1 MKSIV
6 LSAALAA
13 LLCAGLAQAA
23 DKPDFSGEW
32 KCNIAKSDFGQMP
45 NKPEKLTRTIVH
57 KDPNVQYRS
66 TIVGQQGERTTEFKC
81 TTDGK
86 DCINKF
92 FNSEGAS
99 KMTWD
104 GSKLVAKSKREFQG
118 NELNITETWELSA
131 DGKTLTITNAMN
143 SSMGDMVM
151 KTVFEK

>member
-1 MKSIV
+1 M
-6 LSAALAA
+6 LCAALAA
-13 LLCAGLAQAA
+13 LLCAGFAQAA

-32 KCNIAKSDFGQMP
+32 KCNIAKSDFGPMP
-45 NKPEKLTRTIVH
+45 NKPEKITRAVTH
-57 KDPNVQYRS
+57 KDPNIQYQS
-66 TIVGQQGERTTEFKC
+66 TFVGQQGEMKTEFKC

-86 DCINKF
+86 ECINKF

-118 NELNITETWELSA
+118 NELSITETWELSG
-131 DGKTLTITNAMN
+131 DGKVLTVTSSMT
-143 SSMGDMVM
+143 SSMGDFVM